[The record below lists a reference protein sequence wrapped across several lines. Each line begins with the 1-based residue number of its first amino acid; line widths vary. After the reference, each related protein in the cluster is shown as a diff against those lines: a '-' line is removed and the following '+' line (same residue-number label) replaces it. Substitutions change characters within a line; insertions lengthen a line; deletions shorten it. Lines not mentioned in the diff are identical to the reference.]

1 MKRLLLFAAVVSL
14 LLTGCA
20 AQAPIEATVGT
31 YQGKDGAEVQL
42 DRAGKGRFLN
52 IPARAVLGKGN
63 PLTGPIEWTAT
74 KRPDGELDMRFYGSS
89 GIKPGKYQNSG
100 MSAVYLVD
108 QLPEIQ
114 FTIGD
119 PDEGHKLILKLVKN

>member
-1 MKRLLLFAAVVSL
+1 MVLA
-14 LLTGCA
+14 GCA
-20 AQAPIEATVGT
+20 AQAPIEATAGT

-52 IPARAVLGKGN
+52 IPAQAVLGKGN
-63 PLTGPIEWTAT
+63 PLTGPIEWATT
-74 KRPDGELDMRFYGSS
+74 KRPDGGLDMRFYGGS

-100 MSAVYLVD
+100 MSAVYLVH